1 MAGITLTF
9 KLLHEFSSSKTCFE
23 SQNVQTVFVDKIKIN
38 QNILKS

>member
-9 KLLHEFSSSKTCFE
+9 KLLHEFSSKTCFE